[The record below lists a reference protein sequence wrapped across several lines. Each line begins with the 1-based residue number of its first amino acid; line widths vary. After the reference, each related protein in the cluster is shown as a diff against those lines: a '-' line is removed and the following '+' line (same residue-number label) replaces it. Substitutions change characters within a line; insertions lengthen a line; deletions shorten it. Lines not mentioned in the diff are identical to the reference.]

1 MAGTLT
7 EVILERRLGRAPERG
22 EIAIV
27 EVDHVYLHDGTL
39 PLALRVLEEAGV
51 PSRPRD
57 PGRVT
62 VFIDH
67 AAPAPSLA
75 AARVHKRVREWAR
88 RNGVRLYDAGYGISH
103 QVMVED
109 AIARPG
115 MVIVG
120 ADSHTVTLGA
130 VGALATGVGST
141 DAALAMVTGKTW
153 LRVPEVLE
161 VRLEGTLPNGTTS
174 KDLALHLAS
183 LVGRDGAIY
192 MSMEF
197 TGPGLAGLGVEDRMT
212 VSNMSVEM
220 GAKAAIFPSDEV
232 TRAYYNS
239 LGVEVEELAPKPGAE
254 YDDEASINLS
264 SLEPMIS
271 EPPEPSRARPA
282 RELEGVEVDQVFL
295 GSCTNGRASDYR
307 MAARILKGR
316 RVKTRCIAVPAS
328 RRVYNTLLR
337 EGVIQVLSDAGCT
350 IAHGTCGPCIGAHLG
365 LLADEEVAVSTSNRN
380 FPGRMGSPTARI
392 YLASPYTAAAAAA
405 TGVITDPRSLL

>member
-1 MAGTLT
+1 MPSTLT
-7 EVILERRLGRAPERG
+7 EIILEKRLGRPPERG

-39 PLALRVLEEAGV
+39 PLALRVLEEAGI

-57 PGRVT
+57 PDRVT

-75 AARVHKRVREWAR
+75 AARVHKRMREWSR
-88 RNGVRLYDAGYGISH
+88 MNEVRLYDAGYGISH
-103 QVMVED
+103 QVMVEE

-115 MVIVG
+115 MIIVG

-130 VGALATGVGST
+130 IGALATGVGST

-153 LRVPEVLE
+153 LRVPEVLG
-161 VRLEGTLPNGTTS
+161 VRLEGGLPRGVTG
-174 KDLALHLAS
+174 KDLALYLAG
-183 LVGRDGAIY
+183 LIGRDGAIY

-197 TGPGLAGLGVEDRMT
+197 TGPGLASLGIDDRMT

-220 GAKAAIFPSDEV
+220 GAKAAIFPSDKV
-232 TRAYYNS
+232 TRTYYS
-239 LGVEVEELAPKPGAE
+239 VLGVDVEELAPQAGAK
-254 YDDEASINLS
+254 YDDELSIGLDR
-264 SLEPMIS
+264 LEPMVS

-307 MAARILKGR
+307 IAARILKGR
-316 RVKTRCIAVPAS
+316 RVKARCIAVPAS
-328 RRVYNTLLR
+328 RRVYNLLLK
-337 EGVIQVLSDAGCT
+337 EGVIQALSEAGCT

-365 LLADEEVAVSTSNRN
+365 LLADGEVAVSTSNRN

-405 TGVITDPRSLL
+405 TGRITDPRDLM